1 MHKIA
6 RTLLPWMLAAATTS
20 LLAAAPP
27 ASRPASTAPPASFS
41 ARPAVVAEE
50 CVIRF
55 AEIVDVP
62 ALDSG
67 PLAEVAVKQNQE
79 IQAGQLL
86 ARLDERSLAI
96 RRHAAELKREIAQQ
110 QVADELEIKFAETA
124 YQEALEE
131 LESNRAVYDA
141 SSGAVPLSTLRR
153 LRIAVERA
161 NLERERVK
169 KLNRRAEI
177 ELELQTAELEVIDD
191 HLRRLKVESPI
202 SGVVLTID
210 HRVGEWMA
218 VGESVAQ
225 VARLDRLQIQAL
237 LSEEALPQRTANGA
251 AVLVRWS
258 EAGVEHSLRGRV
270 VSVNPQQ
277 LSGGRYLLHATIENR
292 AVDGGWLLLPGREVQ
307 MTIYPL
313 SSSGAAPSPPAAG
326 GQTSSSGAT
335 PPAATSSAA
344 APATAAPQSALR
356 RLTAPGGARR

>member
-1 MHKIA
+1 MHRIA
-6 RTLLPWMLAAATTS
+6 RNFLPWILAASTTVS
-20 LLAAAPP
+20 VAAAAPDSSKAAGSSP
-27 ASRPASTAPPASFS
+27 DGAE
-41 ARPAVVAEE
+41 AVRAEAVRAEE

-55 AEIVDVP
+55 AEVVDVP

-67 PLAEVAVKQNQE
+67 ALAEVAVKQNQE
-79 IQAGQLL
+79 VQAGQLL

-96 RRHAAELKREIAQQ
+96 RRHAAELRREIAQQ
-110 QVADELEIKFAETA
+110 RVADDLEVKFAETA

-169 KLNRRAEI
+169 KLGRQAEI

-191 HLRRLKVESPI
+191 HLRRLNVESPI
-202 SGVVLTID
+202 SGVVLTVE
-210 HRVGEWMA
+210 HRAGEWVA

-225 VARLDRLQIQAL
+225 VARLDRLQVQAL
-237 LSEEALPQRTANGA
+237 MSEEVLPQRSANGA

-270 VSVNPQQ
+270 VSVDPQQ
-277 LSGGRYLLHATIENR
+277 LAGGRYRLHATVENR
-292 AVDGGWLLLPGREVQ
+292 PVDGGWLLLPGREVE
-307 MTIYPL
+307 MILYPL
-313 SSSGAAPSPPAAG
+313 PPG
-326 GQTSSSGAT
+326 
-335 PPAATSSAA
+335 
-344 APATAAPQSALR
+344 TAQSAQR
-356 RLTAPGGARR
+356 RLMTPGERRR